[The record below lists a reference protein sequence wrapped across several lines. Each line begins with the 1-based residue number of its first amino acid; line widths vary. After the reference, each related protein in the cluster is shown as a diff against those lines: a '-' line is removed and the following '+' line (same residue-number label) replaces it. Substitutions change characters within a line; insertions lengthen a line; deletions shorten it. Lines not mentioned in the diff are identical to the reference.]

1 MGKLKPKL
9 KFKSG
14 RGGWRKGGGRPT
26 GSTISPHLK
35 RVNLPDF
42 RLPQWIVDWIK
53 SQERSGGRV
62 IEEACI
68 KHYKLRPPQAESG
81 KRPIKK
87 RTRG

>member
-1 MGKLKPKL
+1 MPSL

-14 RGGWRKGGGRPT
+14 RGGRRKGGGRPK

-35 RVNLPDF
+35 RVNLTGF
-42 RLPQWIVDWIK
+42 RLPQWVVDWIK
-53 SQERSGGRV
+53 SQDRSGGRM
-62 IEEACI
+62 IEEALV
-68 KHYKLRPPQAESG
+68 KHYKLKQPVSVSE

>member
-1 MGKLKPKL
+1 MPSL

-14 RGGWRKGGGRPT
+14 RGGRRKGGGRPK
-26 GSTISPHLK
+26 GSTISPQLK
-35 RVNLPDF
+35 RVNLPNF
-42 RLPQWIVDWIK
+42 RLPRWIVDWIK

-62 IEEACI
+62 IEEALV
-68 KHYKLRPPQAESG
+68 KHYKLKPPASESG